1 MEDKAMLPVFKTN
14 RNLPGIADNFF
25 SKNLW
30 DDFFN
35 EREWSS
41 SPDVNIME
49 SSEHYEIE
57 IAAPGLEKK
66 DFHIDLKDNVL
77 TVSSEKK
84 TEHKERQGLKIVRRE
99 FSYSS
104 FSRSF
109 VIPEGVDFSKINASH
124 SNGILKIELP
134 KKEEFKDQEPRQIAI
149 K

>member
-1 MEDKAMLPVFKTN
+1 MLPVLRST

-25 SKNLW
+25 SRNLW
-30 DDFFN
+30 DNFFN
-35 EREWSS
+35 EKEWSS

-49 SSEHYEIE
+49 SNEHFEIE

-66 DFHIDLKDNVL
+66 DFQIDLKDNVL

-84 TEHKERQGLKIVRRE
+84 TEQKERKGLKIVRRE
-99 FSYSS
+99 FSYLS

-134 KKEEFKDQEPRQIAI
+134 KKEEFKDQEPRKISI
-149 K
+149 S

>member
-1 MEDKAMLPVFKTN
+1 MEDLAMLPVFKNN

-25 SKNLW
+25 GRSLW
-30 DDFFN
+30 DDFFADK
-35 EREWSS
+35 EWSS

-49 SSEHYEIE
+49 SAEHYEIE

-66 DFHIDLKDNVL
+66 DFRIDLKDNVL

-84 TEHKERQGLKIVRRE
+84 TENKERKGLKVVRRE

-109 VIPEGVDFSKINASH
+109 VIPEGVDFSKIAASH
-124 SNGILKIELP
+124 EQGILKITLP
-134 KKEEFKDQEPRQIAI
+134 KKEEFKDKEPRQISI
-149 K
+149 S

>member
-1 MEDKAMLPVFKTN
+1 MEEKTMLPVFKTN

-25 SKNLW
+25 GKSLW
-30 DDFFN
+30 DDFFAN
-35 EREWSS
+35 REWSS

-49 SSEHYEIE
+49 SSELYEIE

-66 DFHIDLKDNVL
+66 DFRIDLKDNVL

-84 TEHKERQGLKIVRRE
+84 TEEKKRKGLKVVRRE

-109 VIPEGVDFSKINASH
+109 VLPEGVDFHKINAKH
-124 SNGILKIELP
+124 SNGVLNISLP
-134 KKEEFKDQEPRQIAI
+134 KKEEYKDQEPRQISI
-149 K
+149 G